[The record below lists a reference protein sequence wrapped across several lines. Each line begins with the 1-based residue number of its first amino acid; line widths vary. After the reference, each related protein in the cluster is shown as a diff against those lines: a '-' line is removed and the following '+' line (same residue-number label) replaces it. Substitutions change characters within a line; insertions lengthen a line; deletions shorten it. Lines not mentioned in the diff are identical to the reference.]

1 MIITIEE
8 IKKGQTFTNGTTS
21 TKHELLCEETLLTR
35 NLTTGREYNISI
47 DSHVYDV
54 SELVEDRIY
63 TDYKGNVVSL
73 TENEKE
79 FIKELDEMI
88 FEYGTIVYLD
98 EMELSYS
105 TRVGRGVL
113 SSLIKKN
120 VCVQHEG
127 MLGYSMDKY

>member
-1 MIITIEE
+1 MTTLVHE

-21 TKHELLCEETLLTR
+21 IRFEMLNVETLLIK
-35 NLTTGREYNISI
+35 NLKTGKESNLSI
-47 DSHVYDV
+47 DSHVYNL
-54 SELVEDRIY
+54 SELVAKRVYI
-63 TDYKGNVVSL
+63 DYNNNKVEL

-88 FEYGTIVYLD
+88 FESGTIVFLD
-98 EMELSYS
+98 TMELPYS

-120 VCVQHEG
+120 VCCECEG
-127 MLGYSMDKY
+127 MIGYSMDKY